1 MQGYWKIKKIQYN
14 KPTETSTVVEYS
26 ICYSPCYENPVVYLS
41 SYNDCGSYFDIE
53 ETLNSVGCPVESRK
67 NLVFD
72 QETHHLL
79 DTNQHRCYKLHPCNT
94 DILMRALV
102 HEKDNKNKTLQECV
116 KYMIAWMSALDIG
129 LAPPAQVASRVIHL
143 LDQY

>member
-1 MQGYWKIKKIQYN
+1 MRGYWKIKKIKYN

-26 ICYSPCYENPVVYLS
+26 ICYSPSYQNPVVYIS
-41 SYNDCGSYFDIE
+41 SYDNCGSYHDIE
-53 ETLNSVGCPVESRK
+53 QILNTVECSVDSRK

-72 QETHHLL
+72 QETHHLV
-79 DTNQHRCYKLHPCNT
+79 DTSQNRCYKLHPCTT
-94 DILMRALV
+94 DSLMHALV
-102 HEKDNKNKTLQECV
+102 HDMDTRDKTLQECV
-116 KYMIAWMSALDIG
+116 QYIVAWMSALDIG